1 MCILARV
8 GLISRQREG
17 VRRRQDLV
25 AMRLEAQVMEER
37 KAQWMEEGAVDSL
50 PPETWLAKE
59 RLMSWSLNKNKCIP
73 NTHFFMKFA

>member
-25 AMRLEAQVMEER
+25 AMRLE
-37 KAQWMEEGAVDSL
+37 AQWMEEGAVDSL